1 MPRVPNLVKPTSS
14 PLLAPLTHVPR
25 TSSRRLLIQP
35 AMKPAQTVTAS
46 TSTLR
51 TPSTSSRIQSRS
63 FSTSQ
68 SLFSPKIS
76 GNEPQA
82 QETNNEADNKETQE
96 KASITEQAQIHSLLK
111 EMNEFKGE
119 ISTLKADLAKQLKN
133 GTLKTEE
140 LVETQKKTMQDL
152 DALLQNLNKEQSN
165 KSESKSSKSNTLG
178 FNILIAAMTLAIVQD
193 CVNTFDAINDT
204 HMTYDKEYY
213 DKVMSKVEKHLPEK
227 INLEETQWDTMEPLV
242 ANKQA
247 VKKSAGDTVRTVIL
261 LGIALLSR
269 NPEAA
274 SKAGPQVHKA
284 MKDIFNSFARFR

>member
-82 QETNNEADNKETQE
+82 QETKNEADNKEIQ
-96 KASITEQAQIHSLLK
+96 AISIEV
-111 EMNEFKGE
+111 E
-119 ISTLKADLAKQLKN
+119 IIPPFYMTFWFRLTSFIFIGLAIFTLFHLRIRSINIKRRFLQKSNRDLAKEIKKRK
-133 GTLKTEE
+133 KTE
-140 LVETQKKTMQDL
+140 
-152 DALLQNLNKEQSN
+152 NLH
-165 KSESKSSKSNTLG
+165 SKCNCTRSAN
-178 FNILIAAMTLAIVQD
+178 
-193 CVNTFDAINDT
+193 
-204 HMTYDKEYY
+204 H
-213 DKVMSKVEKHLPEK
+213 
-227 INLEETQWDTMEPLV
+227 NL
-242 ANKQA
+242 
-247 VKKSAGDTVRTVIL
+247 
-261 LGIALLSR
+261 
-269 NPEAA
+269 
-274 SKAGPQVHKA
+274 
-284 MKDIFNSFARFR
+284 